1 MGAQG
6 DLPAD
11 PPDDGGEEAQVRV
24 RVRHGGDDQ
33 VRTGGEIISSSW
45 LAASREP
52 QPTPG
57 IRDVATGLIL
67 ANISI
72 TGIWFNDL
80 QFRT

>member
-33 VRTGGEIISSSW
+33 VRTGGEIITSSW
-45 LAASREP
+45 LPAESHSQHQVSETLP
-52 QPTPG
+52 L
-57 IRDVATGLIL
+57 D
-67 ANISI
+67 
-72 TGIWFNDL
+72 
-80 QFRT
+80 